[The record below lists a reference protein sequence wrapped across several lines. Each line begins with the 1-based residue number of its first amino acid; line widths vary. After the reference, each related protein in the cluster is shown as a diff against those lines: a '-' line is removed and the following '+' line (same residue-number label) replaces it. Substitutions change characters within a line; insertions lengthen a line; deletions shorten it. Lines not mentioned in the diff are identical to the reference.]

1 MHQLKIP
8 NSDFS
13 GIFTTQGLSYFAT
26 WLIGSVLRVAE
37 CSLTLSL
44 LRHLGFGPISHE
56 AHLEGGGPLRLRWFV
71 GPQDQKA
78 SFPLTRVPFWRPRLE
93 LPFRPA
99 IRRGSGGGGSRVGFP
114 WERQEGG
121 REGGR
126 SSLAGRLQWRW
137 QLWGGRGGGSSF
149 RLSRVLPL
157 PPVWPIVRGSSASK
171 PRSSCFR
178 ADRSLF
184 AGSHGYILLWK
195 WS

>member
-1 MHQLKIP
+1 MASLTSPTFLRCFSPLVSLFLTTSHFEIIRLSDYFILIMHQLKIP

-78 SFPLTRVPFWRPRLE
+78 SFPLTRVPF
-93 LPFRPA
+93 
-99 IRRGSGGGGSRVGFP
+99 
-114 WERQEGG
+114 
-121 REGGR
+121 
-126 SSLAGRLQWRW
+126 
-137 QLWGGRGGGSSF
+137 
-149 RLSRVLPL
+149 
-157 PPVWPIVRGSSASK
+157 
-171 PRSSCFR
+171 
-178 ADRSLF
+178 
-184 AGSHGYILLWK
+184 
-195 WS
+195 